1 MHRLRA
7 GVCLFGLGMLVRLP
21 SPAHPADVVRA
32 ECDSLPVRASDP
44 LRYRQ
49 RGDRCEGVY
58 GQDVSGSTE
67 LQLVGVVEHVEPFDD
82 TSAAPLRIEWT
93 PPEGAA
99 VTLRA
104 SPLRAGLYY
113 RMRTARPIAGTRYEW
128 PSDVRRPL
136 RIRSADI
143 GLLGSTTI
151 PLGGTRHEVF
161 VPLRVTQH
169 RPATSSTSYRLT
181 LRPTVGLSEVYVTV
195 ATTAADGRPAR
206 HLQRDEKLGYGFY
219 PAARPIDVPL
229 PALAERGV
237 YFVRIAATREGGGG
251 ATRTLL
257 LYHRGGGR
265 ESVR

>member
-7 GVCLFGLGMLVRLP
+7 GVCLFGLVMLVRLP
-21 SPAHPADVVRA
+21 ASGPPGDMVRV

-58 GQDVSGSTE
+58 GQDVSGSSE
-67 LQLVGVVEHVEPFDD
+67 LQLVALVEHVERFDD
-82 TSAAPLRIEWT
+82 SASAPLRVEWT
-93 PPEGAA
+93 PPVGAA

-113 RMRTARPIAGTRYEW
+113 RMRTARPITGARYDW

-136 RIRSADI
+136 RIGSADI
-143 GLLGSTTI
+143 GLVGSTMMT
-151 PLGGTRHEVF
+151 LGGTRREVF
-161 VPLRVTQH
+161 VPLRVTQR
-169 RPATSSTSYRLT
+169 RPATGSSSYRLT
-181 LRPTVGLSEVYVTV
+181 LMPTVGLSEVYVTV
-195 ATTAADGRPAR
+195 ATTGADGAPAR

-219 PAARPIDVPL
+219 PAARPIDVRL
-229 PALAERGV
+229 PALDERGV
-237 YFVRIAATREGGGG
+237 YLVRIAATREGGGG

-257 LYHRGGGR
+257 LYHPGR
-265 ESVR
+265 ERESAR

>member
-21 SPAHPADVVRA
+21 SSVRPTDVPRV
-32 ECDSLPVRASDP
+32 ECDSLPVRPSDP

-58 GQDVSGSTE
+58 GQAVSGSSE
-67 LQLVGVVEHVEPFDD
+67 LQLVGVVEHLERFDD
-82 TSAAPLRIEWT
+82 TTSTPLRIEWT

-104 SPLRAGLYY
+104 SPLRTGLYY
-113 RMRTARPIAGTRYEW
+113 RMRTAQPIAGTRYDW

-136 RIRSADI
+136 RIGSADI
-143 GLLGSTTI
+143 GLLGATTMT
-151 PLGGTRHEVF
+151 LGGTRHEVF
-161 VPLRVTQH
+161 VPLRVTQR
-169 RPATSSTSYRLT
+169 RPATSSASYRLT
-181 LRPTVGLSEVYVTV
+181 LWPTVALSEVYVTV
-195 ATTAADGRPAR
+195 ARTAPDGTPAR
-206 HLQRDEKLGYGFY
+206 LLQRDEKLGYGFY
-219 PAARPIDVPL
+219 PAARPIDVRL

-237 YFVRIAATREGGGG
+237 YFVRIAATRESGGG

-257 LYHRGGGR
+257 LYHPGGRR